1 MLGARE
7 IVPRE
12 GHTTDFPVSHS
23 QPGSM
28 LRSHILEIE
37 QVVFRNK
44 YVYTYTC
51 MHAITMKKRLNLK
64 ASGER

>member
-1 MLGARE
+1 MLRARSWKST
-7 IVPRE
+7 PT
-12 GHTTDFPVSHS
+12 GHPVSHS
-23 QPGSM
+23 PGNM
-28 LRSHILEIE
+28 LRSNIVEIE

-44 YVYTYTC
+44 YVFTYTC